1 MSKRQRVDD
10 EKNMSSAAFEFEY
23 TLEDGDT
30 SVNRFNLDKIV
41 VMGFDRLS
49 QFTYATQHGVWTDF
63 YDLQN
68 EAKRLMTLLQ
78 DNHGWKTFICMDTIV
93 NPRHVLTWCDDN
105 PITIDI
111 SSEVFKEIEPWCY

>member
-1 MSKRQRVDD
+1 
-10 EKNMSSAAFEFEY
+10 MSSAAFEFKY

-30 SVNRFNLDKIV
+30 SVYRFNLDKIV
-41 VMGFDRLS
+41 VMGFDRLG
-49 QFTYATQHGVWTDF
+49 QFTYATQHGVWGDF

-78 DNHGWKTFICMDTIV
+78 DDHGWKTFICADTIV
-93 NPRHVLTWCDDN
+93 NPRHVLTWCDGN
-105 PITIDI
+105 PSTIDI